1 MLNPVLRREI
11 QTSLRNWKV
20 YAAIL
25 FYVACLVAVAAVG
38 FWTEVYNSYDFSFNP
53 GTINELYALMAI
65 MQLALVIIIVPAIT
79 GGSINGERERQTFDL
94 MLVSR
99 MKPFSIIAGKLLAG
113 IAVVILMIIAS
124 APVFAITIQF
134 GGASVID
141 VLILMFYFMFSAVCL
156 GSVSILF
163 SALIRKNAVSM
174 VLVYVLAAFLTFGT
188 LVVFILYA
196 DYHWMM
202 TEGYPPVWIYKLVM
216 GINPL
221 ASVTAVIDSQINLG
235 LADIF
240 SMGYSFGMDVLYS
253 NIWGGH
259 ILFMVLLSAAS
270 LILAS
275 RVIDPVRNKR
285 SKKHRL

>member
-25 FYVACLVAVAAVG
+25 FYVACLVAVAVVG
-38 FWTEVYNSYDFSFNP
+38 FWSEIYNSYDFSFSP
-53 GTINELYALMAI
+53 GTINELYAVMAI
-65 MQLALVIIIVPAIT
+65 MQLVLIIIIVPAIT

-99 MKPFSIIAGKLLAG
+99 MKPFSIVAGKLLAG

-134 GGASVID
+134 GGASVKD
-141 VLILMFYFMFSAVCL
+141 VLLLMLYFMFSAVCL

-163 SALIRKNAVSM
+163 SALIKKSAVSM
-174 VLVYVLAAFLTFGT
+174 VLVYVLAGVLTFGT

-202 TEGYPPVWIYKLVM
+202 AGDYPPVWIYKLVM
-216 GINPL
+216 AANPL
-221 ASVTAVIDSQINLG
+221 ASVTAVIDSQINIG

-240 SMGYSFGMDVLYS
+240 SLSYSFGIDVSYS
-253 NIWGGH
+253 NIWVGH
-259 ILFMVLLSAAS
+259 IIFMLLLSVVSLTLAAK
-270 LILAS
+270 
-275 RVIDPVRNKR
+275 VIDPVRNKR
-285 SKKHRL
+285 SKKHRQ

>member
-38 FWTEVYNSYDFSFNP
+38 FWTEIYNSYDFSFNP
-53 GTINELYALMAI
+53 GTINELYAVMAI
-65 MQLALVIIIVPAIT
+65 MQLVLIIIIVPAIT

-99 MKPFSIIAGKLLAG
+99 MKPFSIVAGKLLAG

-134 GGASVID
+134 GGASVKD
-141 VLILMFYFMFSAVCL
+141 VLLLMLYFMFSAVCL

-163 SALIRKNAVSM
+163 SALIKKSAVSM
-174 VLVYVLAAFLTFGT
+174 VLVYVLAGVLTFGT

-202 TEGYPPVWIYKLVM
+202 AGDYPPVWIYKLVM
-216 GINPL
+216 AANPL
-221 ASVTAVIDSQINLG
+221 ASVTAVIDSQINIG

-240 SMGYSFGMDVLYS
+240 SLSYSFGRDVSYS

-259 ILFMVLLSAAS
+259 IIFMLLLSVAS
-270 LILAS
+270 LTLAAK
-275 RVIDPVRNKR
+275 VIDPVRNKR
-285 SKKHRL
+285 SKQHR

>member
-11 QTSLRNWKV
+11 QTSLSNWKV

-25 FYVACLVAVAAVG
+25 FYVACLVAVAVVG
-38 FWTEVYNSYDFSFNP
+38 FWSEIYNSYDFSFSP
-53 GTINELYALMAI
+53 GTINELYAVMAI
-65 MQLALVIIIVPAIT
+65 MQLVLIIIIVPAIT

-99 MKPFSIIAGKLLAG
+99 MKPFSIVAGKLLAG

-134 GGASVID
+134 GGASVKD
-141 VLILMFYFMFSAVCL
+141 VLLLMLYFMFSAVCL

-163 SALIRKNAVSM
+163 SALIKKSAVSM
-174 VLVYVLAAFLTFGT
+174 VLVYVLAGVLTFGT

-202 TEGYPPVWIYKLVM
+202 AGDYPPVWIYKLVM
-216 GINPL
+216 AANPL
-221 ASVTAVIDSQINLG
+221 ASVTAVIDSQINIG

-240 SMGYSFGMDVLYS
+240 SLSYSFGRDVSYS

-259 ILFMVLLSAAS
+259 IIFMLLLSVVSLTLAAK
-270 LILAS
+270 
-275 RVIDPVRNKR
+275 VIDPVRNKR
-285 SKKHRL
+285 SKKHRQ